1 MEKNSNNLFRNCI
14 IRMIIN
20 NKLDDIELDEQTLIF
35 LAAQKI
41 LKIFDSESELMQAI
55 ASNLIEVA
63 FLDTFKVLNLKNRES
78 NLNFE
83 EMQIYNTIC
92 SIQSNE
98 ELENAVL
105 TIDDFLT
112 DMLNYTLKFNR
123 LNILRKIKSIKSLSS
138 AQYAFLNFNFNLFA
152 NDLDEYGDNAINVDT
167 IVNYYKEEMQR
178 YENTMYNNGAISA
191 NLNEEIIGFLKN
203 LAGIDFDSFNELME
217 NIIINDYKWGKY
229 LIDHK
234 LSIDS
239 IDIEDFKEKSEM
251 YEMNSIDSL
260 ILEEVLCDDYY
271 LNSLVDGLI
280 LTKADNLYVDPEII
294 NEDIVNEY
302 YVKMLKHKK

>member
-20 NKLDDIELDEQTLIF
+20 NNLEDIELDEQTLIF

-41 LKIFDSESELMQAI
+41 LKIFDSKSEIMQAM
-55 ASNLIEVA
+55 AANLIEVA

-78 NLNFE
+78 NLNYE
-83 EMQIYNTIC
+83 ELQIYNTIC

-98 ELENAVL
+98 DLENAIL
-105 TIDDFLT
+105 TIDDLLA
-112 DMLNYTLKFNR
+112 DLLNYTLEFNR
-123 LNILRKIKSIKSLSS
+123 LNILRKIKTIKSLSS
-138 AQYAFLNFNFNLFA
+138 AQHVVLNCNFNLFT
-152 NDLDEYGDNAINVDT
+152 NDLDEYGDNAINIDT

-178 YENTMYNNGAISA
+178 YENTMYNIGAISA
-191 NLNEEIIGFLKN
+191 NLNEEIMGFLKN

-217 NIIINDYKWGKY
+217 TMIINDYKWGKY

-239 IDIEDFKEKSEM
+239 IDIEDFKEKAEM

-280 LTKADNLYVDPEII
+280 LTKADNLYVNPEII

>member
-1 MEKNSNNLFRNCI
+1 
-14 IRMIIN
+14 
-20 NKLDDIELDEQTLIF
+20 
-35 LAAQKI
+35 
-41 LKIFDSESELMQAI
+41 
-55 ASNLIEVA
+55 
-63 FLDTFKVLNLKNRES
+63 
-78 NLNFE
+78 
-83 EMQIYNTIC
+83 
-92 SIQSNE
+92 
-98 ELENAVL
+98 
-105 TIDDFLT
+105 
-112 DMLNYTLKFNR
+112 MLNYTLEFNR
-123 LNILRKIKSIKSLSS
+123 LNTLRKIKSIKSLSS

-167 IVNYYKEEMQR
+167 IINYYKEEMQR
-178 YENTMYNNGAISA
+178 YENTMYNAGAIST

-239 IDIEDFKEKSEM
+239 VDIEDFKEKSEM

-280 LTKADNLYVDPEII
+280 LTKADNLYVNPEII

>member
-1 MEKNSNNLFRNCI
+1 
-14 IRMIIN
+14 
-20 NKLDDIELDEQTLIF
+20 
-35 LAAQKI
+35 
-41 LKIFDSESELMQAI
+41 
-55 ASNLIEVA
+55 
-63 FLDTFKVLNLKNRES
+63 
-78 NLNFE
+78 
-83 EMQIYNTIC
+83 
-92 SIQSNE
+92 
-98 ELENAVL
+98 
-105 TIDDFLT
+105 
-112 DMLNYTLKFNR
+112 
-123 LNILRKIKSIKSLSS
+123 
-138 AQYAFLNFNFNLFA
+138 
-152 NDLDEYGDNAINVDT
+152 
-167 IVNYYKEEMQR
+167 
-178 YENTMYNNGAISA
+178 MYNAGAIST

-239 IDIEDFKEKSEM
+239 VDIEDFKEKSEM